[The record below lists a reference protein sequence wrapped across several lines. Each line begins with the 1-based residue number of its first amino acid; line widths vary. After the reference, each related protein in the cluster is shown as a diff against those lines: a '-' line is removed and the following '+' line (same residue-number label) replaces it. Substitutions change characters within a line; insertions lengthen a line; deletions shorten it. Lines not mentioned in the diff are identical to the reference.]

1 MRTKAI
7 LTWVSIILILIP
19 TTTSSLAYS
28 KVVHPTLVGDLVSPD
43 YPSEQND
50 NDGWNW
56 WTRFIMGFIMGCI
69 VGLILDIIA
78 FFLGYL
84 SHDWLQE
91 NHQDNETLLGWQ

>member
-1 MRTKAI
+1 MLVAGI
-7 LTWVSIILILIP
+7 LMLLPLQTVV
-19 TTTSSLAYS
+19 TSSLAYS
-28 KVVHPTLVGDLVSPD
+28 KVMHSTPAGNLVSLK
-43 YPSEQND
+43 YLLEQNG

-56 WTRFIMGFIMGCI
+56 WIRFIMGFIMGCI

-91 NHQDNETLLGWQ
+91 NHQDNETSLCLQ

>member
-28 KVVHPTLVGDLVSPD
+28 KVMHPTLVGNLLSPD
-43 YPSEQND
+43 YPLEQSD